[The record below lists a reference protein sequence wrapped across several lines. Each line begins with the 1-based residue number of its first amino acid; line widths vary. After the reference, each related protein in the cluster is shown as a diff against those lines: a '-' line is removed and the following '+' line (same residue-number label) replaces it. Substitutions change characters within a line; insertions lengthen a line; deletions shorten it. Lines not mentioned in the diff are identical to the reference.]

1 MNDRIQWKGIDLL
14 LRFCAY
20 IHNKYDIPFNYVYTI
35 FEKYTYFLEYY
46 IQMDDEKTWEDEWL
60 IVTMENENED
70 AFDFISEWV
79 IYLNNKGINP
89 YKLKK

>member
-1 MNDRIQWKGIDLL
+1 M
-14 LRFCAY
+14 
-20 IHNKYDIPFNYVYTI
+20 
-35 FEKYTYFLEYY
+35 
-46 IQMDDEKTWEDEWL
+46 
-60 IVTMENENED
+60 VTMENENED